1 MEQLLI
7 ILGIVWLA
15 VISPGADFAMVSRV
29 SFIEGRTA
37 GLYAALGIA
46 AACWFHIA
54 YAVFGLALVERWFP
68 YLLDVIRFAGAAY
81 LVYLGFSIALSRPSA
96 ATAEDA
102 ANPGRPH
109 RLFLTGLL
117 TNALNPKTSIFV
129 VSLYAQ
135 IIGHSAS
142 TGIKLGY
149 GLLISLSHLAWFGL
163 VAIFL
168 SQPSIR
174 ARVLKRQR
182 QLNMGIGAILIIL
195 GLVLALADLGQG
207 G

>member
-1 MEQLLI
+1 MEQFLI

-15 VISPGADFAMVSRV
+15 VVSPGADFAMVSRA

-46 AACWFHIA
+46 AACWFHIG

-68 YLLDVIRFAGAAY
+68 NLLEVIRYAGAGY
-81 LVYLGFSIALSRPSA
+81 LVYLGFSIAFSRPSA
-96 ATAEDA
+96 TDAEDA
-102 ANPGRPH
+102 AAPGKPH
-109 RLFLTGLL
+109 RLFLTGLF

-135 IIGHSAS
+135 IIGPGTS

-163 VAIFL
+163 VAFFL
-168 SQPSIR
+168 SQPAIR

-182 QLNMGIGAILIIL
+182 HMNTAIGFILILL
-195 GLVLALADLGQG
+195 GLILAFADLAHG